1 MWTVNCFTLP
11 LFFSQSK
18 PYPTFL
24 HYLEMHLI
32 SCTRQEKLLYKNP
45 NILNLIIDFVPQG

>member
-1 MWTVNCFTLP
+1 MWTVNCLTLP
-11 LFFSQSK
+11 LFFSQAI

-32 SCTRQEKLLYKNP
+32 SCKRQEKPLYKNP